1 MSEGRVCAGGM
12 QIGRLMAGSK
22 ADGRHACPAGC
33 LDAEDRIFDNRAT
46 LWVGTKALGG
56 QQKEIGCGFAGG
68 DLDGAAEDVEMAV
81 EADAGERAAG
91 VSPPAN
97 NSTKQFLIHTK

>member
-1 MSEGRVCAGGM
+1 M
-12 QIGRLMAGSK
+12 QIGRRMAGRK
-22 ADGRHACPAGC
+22 ADGSHARPAGC

-68 DLDGAAEDVEMAV
+68 DLDSLASDTLKINVIN
-81 EADAGERAAG
+81 D
-91 VSPPAN
+91 PPAVSYTHLTLPTN
-97 NSTKQFLIHTK
+97 REV